1 MKQSYEFKTFL
12 YWTQL
17 SKKTKKVQKIFWR
30 PTNHFIELIQ
40 FTKGNH
46 MMEFLAVETMLFNN

>member
-1 MKQSYEFKTFL
+1 MQQSYEFKTFL

-17 SKKTKKVQKIFWR
+17 SEKTKEAPKGFWWA
-30 PTNHFIELIQ
+30 TNHFIKLIQ